1 MVDPSALTPPYDRS
15 LASALAARG
24 VEVELLTSRFLHG
37 EAPDVPGCQVTESF
51 YRRSGARGGSA
62 PLRLPFKAIEHL
74 GDLARFSKTVGTDQ
88 DLVHY
93 QWLTAPGFD
102 RHFLPDF
109 RPRVM
114 TAHHLPEG
122 GRAFKGMVGLLSG
135 MDRTIALTESARDR
149 LVAGGLDPDRVAV
162 IPHGAFDYLTR
173 VEPLPL
179 PPPLAATAPNR
190 PVVLFFG
197 LIRANKGLDLLVEAM
212 AQVPEAEL
220 WIVGKSKLPERE
232 LKSLTARAESLP
244 GGSRLVTRFV
254 AEGEIRSVM
263 ERADVLVLP
272 YRSRDESGVLY
283 AGLAFGKAMVVTDLG
298 GPGELAEKTD
308 AVVAVP
314 PEDPAALA
322 LAIRDLVEH
331 TDNREELERRATALA
346 DSELSW
352 DRVAEQTIAVYEEA
366 IGETRR

>member
-1 MVDPSALTPPYDRS
+1 M
-15 LASALAARG
+15 
-24 VEVELLTSRFLHG
+24 EVELLTSRFLHG
-37 EAPDVPGCQVTESF
+37 EAPDAPGCQVTESF

-62 PLRLPFKAIEHL
+62 PFRLPFKAIEHL
-74 GDLARFSKTVGTDQ
+74 VDLARFSKTIGTDQ

-93 QWLTAPGFD
+93 QWLTAPGLD

-114 TAHHLPEG
+114 TAHYLPEG
-122 GRAFKGMVGLLSG
+122 GRAFRRMVGLLSG

-149 LVAGGLDPDRVAV
+149 LIAGGLESDRVV
-162 IPHGAFDYLTR
+162 VVPHGAFDYLTR

-179 PPPLAATAPNR
+179 PAPLSATAPNR

-197 LIRANKGLDLLVEAM
+197 LIRPNKGLDLLVEAM

-220 WIVGKSKLPERE
+220 WIVGKSKLPDGE
-232 LKSLTARAESLP
+232 LRDLTARAEALP
-244 GGSRLVTRFV
+244 GGSRLVTRYV
-254 AEGEIRSVM
+254 EEGEVRSVM

-272 YRSRDESGVLY
+272 YRSRDESGVLHV
-283 AGLAFGKAMVVTDLG
+283 GLAFGKAMVVTDLG
-298 GPGELAEKTD
+298 GPGELAGRTD

-331 TDNREELERRATALA
+331 TDNREELERRGAALA
-346 DSELSW
+346 GSELSW
-352 DRVAEQTIAVYEEA
+352 DRVAEQTIGVYEEA
-366 IGETRR
+366 IAEARR